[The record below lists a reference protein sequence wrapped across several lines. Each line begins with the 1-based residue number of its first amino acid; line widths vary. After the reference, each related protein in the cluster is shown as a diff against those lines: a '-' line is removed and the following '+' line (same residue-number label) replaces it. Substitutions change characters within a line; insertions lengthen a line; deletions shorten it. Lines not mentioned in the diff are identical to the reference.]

1 MRSGDWTCHA
11 SRTAH
16 RELIIAYRVSY
27 VQPRKKHKLPN
38 GKNVFFS
45 HSANCCSERAVSE
58 SQPAHAPQADAQG
71 GEIVQRGGG
80 GWRQDSGYAQSDQ
93 RTIEA
98 DDKTIIGVD
107 ARH

>member
-1 MRSGDWTCHA
+1 MCNHA
-11 SRTAH
+11 KST
-16 RELIIAYRVSY
+16 SY
-27 VQPRKKHKLPN
+27 QTERMCFLAILQIVVLN
-38 GKNVFFS
+38 GLCLS
-45 HSANCCSERAVSE
+45 